1 MVLMIVDLQKQG
13 RKEERKRKPRR
24 EKKICDSSKK
34 EDAKSITGE
43 QCNDVTRG

>member
-1 MVLMIVDLQKQG
+1 LSILRK
-13 RKEERKRKPRR
+13 KEEKKKERGSHVWRKKMR
-24 EKKICDSSKK
+24 DGKK